1 MAIVTTAAEMVQAL
15 ANTGDVSIEVTQSL
29 DITSGDITS
38 FVVPNGVNATI
49 TINEGVTITGV
60 RNVFD
65 VTDGGSLTL
74 NGAGTI
80 IATTKNTNAAIVVQG
95 EGSSLTIDGVTIDVF
110 THNGKTGNYAFG
122 IYAVNKAVVT
132 MKSGIIKAA
141 YGSCI
146 STNNTTGGASITIT
160 GGSLLCDGSYALYL
174 PSYGITTI
182 TGGTVQGI
190 NARMGEIYISG
201 NAKIIKTALTEADYD
216 DIGSNIA
223 TSGCIWLGDTI
234 ALVMGTYTDPNGTV
248 TTLRVSGYATVQSDF
263 RAAIGIYL
271 VDTKEASNVSVT
283 VANPNNV
290 TTTAAG
296 YSNITTYDH
305 DYIAAA
311 AQEAGKAYDPVV
323 ESTVQVVGKTDPNPV
338 DTEPTTEEPDP
349 TPTEPEEPDPTPTD
363 PDPEEP
369 DPTPSAPEGYEGFT
383 ASDLKAIS
391 DANSQD
397 NKTKVEQIKE
407 TVTALLTR
415 AKEIAAKGGY
425 ETTIPFNAFSIPWK
439 QKYSNDVMNQLT
451 KLGFK
456 VNYTFYANNLSKV
469 DGINLKWN

>member
-1 MAIVTTAAEMVQAL
+1 MATVTTAAEMVQAL

-29 DITSGDITS
+29 DITSGDIAS

-65 VTDGGSLTL
+65 ITSGGSLTL

-80 IATTKNTNAAIVVQG
+80 VATTKNTNAAIIVQG

-122 IYAVNKAVVT
+122 VYAVNKATVT
-132 MKSGIIKAA
+132 VKSGTIKSA

-146 STNNTTGGASITIT
+146 STNNTTGGANITIT

-248 TTLRVSGYATVQSDF
+248 TNLRVSGYATVQSDF
-263 RAAIGIYL
+263 RSAIGIYL

-283 VANPNNV
+283 VSNPNNV

-296 YSNITTYDH
+296 YSSIMTYDH
-305 DYIAAA
+305 DYIVAA
-311 AQEAGKAYDPVV
+311 AQKAGKAYNPIV
-323 ESTVQVVGKTDPNPV
+323 ESTVQIVGQT
-338 DTEPTTEEPDP
+338 
-349 TPTEPEEPDPTPTD
+349 DPTPTD
-363 PDPEEP
+363 PDPEQPDPTPTDPTPGTDP
-369 DPTPSAPEGYEGFT
+369 DPTPSIPEGYEGFT
-383 ASDLKAIS
+383 ASDLKSIS
-391 DANSQD
+391 DANSQ
-397 NKTKVEQIKE
+397 NTKTKAEQVKE
-407 TVTALLTR
+407 TVIALLTR
-415 AKEIAAKGGY
+415 AKEIATKGGY

-439 QKYSNDVMNQLT
+439 AKYSNDVMNQLT
-451 KLGFK
+451 KLDFK
-456 VNYTFYANNLSKV
+456 VNYTFYANNMSRV
-469 DGINLKWN
+469 DGINLRWD

>member
-1 MAIVTTAAEMVQAL
+1 MSTVTTAAEMVQAL
-15 ANTGDVSIEVTQSL
+15 ATTGDVSIEVIQSL

-49 TINEGVTITGV
+49 TINEGVTIIGV

-65 VTDGGSLTL
+65 VTSGGSLTL
-74 NGAGTI
+74 NGTGTI
-80 IATTKNTNAAIVVQG
+80 VATTKNTNAAIVVQG
-95 EGSSLTIDGVTIDVF
+95 EESSLTIDGVTIDVF
-110 THNGKTGNYAFG
+110 THNGKIGNYAFG
-122 IYAVNKAVVT
+122 VYAINKATVT
-132 MKSGIIKAA
+132 VKSGTIKAA

-146 STNNTTGGASITIT
+146 STNNTTGGANITIT

-216 DIGSNIA
+216 DIGSNIS
-223 TSGCIWLGDTI
+223 TSGCLWLGDTI
-234 ALVMGTYTDPNGTV
+234 ALVLGTYTDPNGTI

-283 VANPNNV
+283 VSNPNNV

-296 YSNITTYDH
+296 YSNIMTYDH

-311 AQEAGKAYDPVV
+311 AQKAGKAYEPIV
-323 ESTVQVVGKTDPNPV
+323 ESTVQIVGQTDPNPV
-338 DTEPTTEEPDP
+338 DTEPTPTNPD
-349 TPTEPEEPDPTPTD
+349 PEEPDPTPTD
-363 PDPEEP
+363 P
-369 DPTPSAPEGYEGFT
+369 TPSIPEGYEGFT
-383 ASDLKAIS
+383 ASDLKSIS
-391 DANSQD
+391 DANSQ
-397 NKTKVEQIKE
+397 NTKTKAEQVKE
-407 TVTALLTR
+407 TVIALLTR

-439 QKYSNDVMNQLT
+439 AKYSNDVMNQLT

-456 VNYTFYANNLSKV
+456 VNYTFYANNMSRV
-469 DGINLKWN
+469 DGINLRWD